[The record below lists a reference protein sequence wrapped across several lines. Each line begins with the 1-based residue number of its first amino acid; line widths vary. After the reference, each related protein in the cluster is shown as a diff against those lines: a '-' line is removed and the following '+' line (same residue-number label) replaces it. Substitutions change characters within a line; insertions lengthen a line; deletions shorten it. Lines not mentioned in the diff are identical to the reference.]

1 MTVTLPVPPG
11 VRVTVALVGVTVRP
25 NENSVRETVP
35 LKPLRLLTMI
45 VDVAVLPRCMVR
57 EGGVANIVKSGPVT
71 WIWMEKSWVTDPR

>member
-25 NENSVRETVP
+25 RENSVRETVP

-45 VDVAVLPRCMVR
+45 VEVAVLPRCMVR
-57 EGGVANIVKSGPVT
+57 EGGVANSAKSGPVT
-71 WIWMEKSWVTDPR
+71 WIWM